1 MSTDSCLPGPIE
13 DLDHRQYRV
22 AICRTLTLFDALP
35 KLSDVRATGE
45 Q

>member
-1 MSTDSCLPGPIE
+1 MTTDSCLPGPIE
-13 DLDHRQYRV
+13 
-22 AICRTLTLFDALP
+22 ALTSVNIGSLAGSYPLDALP